1 MTPGVEGTG
10 HSRLQCSG
18 CLRACN
24 GSPAWVAC
32 NARASSQQF
41 KHLNFL
47 LPQMACGPEEGSAGL
62 CARGLSPLL
71 TPLKPR

>member
-24 GSPAWVAC
+24 GSPARVAC
-32 NARASSQQF
+32 NAGASSQQS
-41 KHLNFL
+41 KHLSFL
-47 LPQMACGPEEGSAGL
+47 LPQMACGPEALQDYVLVVSLL
-62 CARGLSPLL
+62 CLYP
-71 TPLKPR
+71 

>member
-24 GSPAWVAC
+24 GSPAMLGQAHSSLSISTSCCLRWHVALR
-32 NARASSQQF
+32 RALQDYVLVVS
-41 KHLNFL
+41 L
-47 LPQMACGPEEGSAGL
+47 LCLHP
-62 CARGLSPLL
+62 
-71 TPLKPR
+71 